1 MNRFLFGIL
10 FGISLVVFTVYVF
23 LDTFVIA
30 RVYTPVIPNGYE
42 ETTLELPKDEPTV
55 TDTSYSDENIT
66 IEITT
71 YRKYGTDIYVA
82 DVKLNSPDY
91 LKCAFAND
99 VFGKNVT
106 AKTSE
111 IATGKQ
117 AIFAVNG
124 DFYGALDAG
133 YVIRNGILYRAGEG
147 IKRDCLVIGKD
158 GSFDVVY
165 DNSVTAEKLFENGAR
180 HVFSFGPGL
189 LVNGE
194 IYSKIDRYE
203 GIGPSDNPRTAI
215 GIIDDLHYVF
225 VVCDGRTS
233 ESSGLTV
240 RELAQFMKTLGVDC
254 AYNLDGGGSST
265 MYFNGKVIN
274 KPTTYGDEIN
284 ERSVSDI
291 VYIGYR

>member
-1 MNRFLFGIL
+1 MNKYFFGIL
-10 FGISLVVFTVYVF
+10 FGISLTVFTVYVF
-23 LDTFVIA
+23 LDTFVIP

-42 ETTLELPKDEPTV
+42 ETAMELPEGEPTV

-66 IEITT
+66 IEINT
-71 YRKYGTDIYVA
+71 YRKYDTDIYVA
-82 DVKLNSPDY
+82 DVKLSSVNY
-91 LKCAFAND
+91 LKCAFAED
-99 VFGKNVT
+99 AFGKNVT
-106 AKTSE
+106 AKTST
-111 IATGKQ
+111 IAAGKQ
-117 AIFAVNG
+117 AILAVNG

-133 YVIRNGILYRAGEG
+133 YVIRNGILYRAGAG

-165 DNSVTAEKLFENGAR
+165 DKSITAEKLFENGAR

-194 IYSKIDRYE
+194 VYSGIDRYE

-233 ESSGLTV
+233 ESNGLTV

-274 KPTTYGDEIN
+274 KPTTYGDEIK